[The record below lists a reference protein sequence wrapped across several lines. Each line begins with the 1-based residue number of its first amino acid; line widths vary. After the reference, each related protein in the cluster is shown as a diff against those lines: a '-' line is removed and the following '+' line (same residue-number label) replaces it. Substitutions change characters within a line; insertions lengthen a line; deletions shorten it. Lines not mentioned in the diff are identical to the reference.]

1 VEPWNS
7 AHPLSRASSIISRR
21 VPMAAGR
28 RVEGVNS
35 DVRQRINPIQVAIG
49 DFEFDFESFYSIL
62 SQRACDI
69 IQPELQ

>member
-1 VEPWNS
+1 
-7 AHPLSRASSIISRR
+7 
-21 VPMAAGR
+21 MAAGR